1 MFLTVRSLLVNTDS
15 CFITYLSSWT
25 SASLFVV
32 KMSESV
38 EQLKRKVAGLMKESE
53 ELHRFRRDI
62 DWLKT
67 LQKKVVK
74 DRFD

>member
-1 MFLTVRSLLVNTDS
+1 MNIDS
-15 CFITYLSSWT
+15 CFITYFSSEWLAV
-25 SASLFVV
+25 SFVAD
-32 KMSESV
+32 MTESV

-53 ELHRFRRDI
+53 ELRRFRRDI

-74 DRFD
+74 DKFD